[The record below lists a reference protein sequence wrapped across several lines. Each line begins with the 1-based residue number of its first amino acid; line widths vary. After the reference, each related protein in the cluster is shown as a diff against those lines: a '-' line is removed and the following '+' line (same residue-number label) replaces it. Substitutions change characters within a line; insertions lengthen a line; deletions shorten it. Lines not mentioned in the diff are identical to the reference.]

1 MWASWRCASFM
12 CLGEQAASAA
22 PGAESP
28 RLVLQADL
36 VDAGAHRAAS
46 APPSAAVQAAK
57 GAAAAHPPAQDG
69 ASTASAALRKAWPPS
84 MREVGAQAG
93 RRAVLGSARRT
104 CRHVRYVPGELLLVC
119 GARRRSFVRVGAPA
133 VSEIRRP
140 LPALNP
146 PGLCC
151 RPIWSMPE
159 LIGRH
164 QPLRLPL
171 SKPQKVLRQL
181 IHPPKTVRQPPQRL
195 CARLGRPQC
204 VRLVR
209 RRGGARCWDLPGG
222 PAGTCA
228 TCPASSCS
236 CAAQE
241 EGALC
246 GSGRRLC
253 RRRGRW
259 KRAARAASSNG

>member
-36 VDAGAHRAAS
+36 VGAGAHRAAP
-46 APPSAAVQAAK
+46 APPSAAVQGAK

-104 CRHVRYVPGELLLVC
+104 CRHVRYVPGKLLLVC

-133 VSEIRRP
+133 VSEKR
-140 LPALNP
+140 AVEE
-146 PGLCC
+146 G
-151 RPIWSMPE
+151 SE
-159 LIGRH
+159 GR
-164 QPLRLPL
+164 Q
-171 SKPQKVLRQL
+171 Q
-181 IHPPKTVRQPPQRL
+181 QRL
-195 CARLGRPQC
+195 IKDWSILGSHASTMPRPSSVPRSAACTRQKDTETTSIAAAEISARRGAGRADQVCAATAQRAQSRPSAPACRRAPHPGR
-204 VRLVR
+204 RR
-209 RRGGARCWDLPGG
+209 RRG
-222 PAGTCA
+222 
-228 TCPASSCS
+228 
-236 CAAQE
+236 
-241 EGALC
+241 
-246 GSGRRLC
+246 
-253 RRRGRW
+253 
-259 KRAARAASSNG
+259 